1 MEEPLPA
8 SSPDDRTHV
17 LAQAF
22 DAAPNGFVLIS
33 EHGTI
38 ASVNQELCRMFGHAA
53 DSLVGRSVDTLL
65 PPDLR
70 YYQFLGSLTTP
81 PCTEGVLW
89 LVLKTPVTLSPEQLR
104 LFSKLF
110 PNNARPTQPLNNR
123 VVREVQ

>member
-65 PPDLR
+65 PPR
-70 YYQFLGSLTTP
+70 PARGTRRPSTP
-81 PCTEGVLW
+81 IHV
-89 LVLKTPVTLSPEQLR
+89 R
-104 LFSKLF
+104 
-110 PNNARPTQPLNNR
+110 AQPAAHG
-123 VVREVQ
+123 